1 MAGRYNGAML
11 RIAPLLA
18 LIFALAVHAQSPD
31 TSDWGYYGG
40 DVFGQRY
47 SSLAEIDRS
56 NVSKLEVAWVFRTG
70 ELGEGFASADRLA
83 FSATPVL
90 AFGTLYL
97 ATPTDVVI
105 ALDPATGHQRWRY
118 DPRID
123 RKRRYAHATS
133 RGVSVWEDPN
143 ASRSGPC
150 LRRVFVGTL
159 DARLIALNAGT
170 GRPCTDFGLRG
181 TVTLV

>member
-1 MAGRYNGAML
+1 MAGQYNGLMS
-11 RIAPLLA
+11 RTAPLLA
-18 LIFALAVHAQSPD
+18 LIFALAVRAQSPD

-56 NVSKLEVAWVFRTG
+56 NVSKLDVAWEFRTG
-70 ELGEGFASADRLA
+70 ELGEGFASADQLA

-97 ATPTDVVI
+97 ATPTDIVI
-105 ALDPATGHQRWRY
+105 ALNPATGRQHWRY

-123 RKRRYAHATS
+123 RKRRYSEATS
-133 RGVSVWEDPN
+133 RGVSVWEDP
-143 ASRSGPC
+143 
-150 LRRVFVGTL
+150 
-159 DARLIALNAGT
+159 DAR
-170 GRPCTDFGLRG
+170 RS
-181 TVTLV
+181 